1 MKTVNVELP
10 VELHERLKE
19 RAKLSRRSLRSEIA
33 FLLAQL
39 NQHDPLNRVR
49 LPSTEFV
56 REIR

>member
-33 FLLAQL
+33 FLLAQF
-39 NQHDPLNRVR
+39 QHDPLNRVR